1 MYKIRNIIIYV
12 LVCGIILLSFKMP
25 EILLEMEK
33 NNISIAVYEKEK
45 MLSNID
51 VEAEKIYL
59 VKAIH
64 EIEEGRTVVIS
75 NNKQMLLWE
84 EMLFDK
90 NTGITTNIKEEIS
103 KLEESEILK
112 EINLKKDTKCII
124 GVVNK
129 SYPSNENT
137 YILRHVIMQIDGNEY
152 ILNVESKTGKILY
165 ITFNKSN
172 LYNVD
177 NKEQILK
184 NYIEYLNLFVINDWK
199 YEIDKENKSYIMKSE
214 KADIKVSLTETS
226 ENYVLSLHVV
236 DKVEII
242 DTN

>member
-1 MYKIRNIIIYV
+1 MYKIRNIVIYV

-90 NTGITTNIKEEIS
+90 NTGLTTNIKEEIL

-124 GVVNK
+124 GIVNK

-152 ILNVESKTGKILY
+152 ILNVESKTGKIL
-165 ITFNKSN
+165 
-172 LYNVD
+172 
-177 NKEQILK
+177 
-184 NYIEYLNLFVINDWK
+184 
-199 YEIDKENKSYIMKSE
+199 
-214 KADIKVSLTETS
+214 
-226 ENYVLSLHVV
+226 
-236 DKVEII
+236 
-242 DTN
+242 

>member
-1 MYKIRNIIIYV
+1 
-12 LVCGIILLSFKMP
+12 
-25 EILLEMEK
+25 
-33 NNISIAVYEKEK
+33 
-45 MLSNID
+45 
-51 VEAEKIYL
+51 
-59 VKAIH
+59 
-64 EIEEGRTVVIS
+64 
-75 NNKQMLLWE
+75 
-84 EMLFDK
+84 
-90 NTGITTNIKEEIS
+90 
-103 KLEESEILK
+103 
-112 EINLKKDTKCII
+112 
-124 GVVNK
+124 
-129 SYPSNENT
+129 
-137 YILRHVIMQIDGNEY
+137 MQIDGNEY